1 MGPFAG
7 RGDNM
12 VKLRGIN
19 VWPEAVGDIACS
31 VDGTATDYFVRAVRV
46 NNRDELVVSVVSDRD
61 PAEFEAVGTE
71 IERLLQQRLGLKIA
85 ATVVR
90 PGDLDAL
97 TEFHTS
103 PKPKRFRDERQ
114 QAG

>member
-1 MGPFAG
+1 
-7 RGDNM
+7 
-12 VKLRGIN
+12 

-31 VDGTATDYFVRAVRV
+31 VDGAATDYFVRALRL
-46 NNRDELVVSVVSDRD
+46 NNRDELVVSVVSERD
-61 PAEFEAVGTE
+61 PEEFAAIGAQ

-85 ATVVR
+85 ATVVG
-90 PGDLDAL
+90 PGELDAL

-114 QAG
+114 QTAS